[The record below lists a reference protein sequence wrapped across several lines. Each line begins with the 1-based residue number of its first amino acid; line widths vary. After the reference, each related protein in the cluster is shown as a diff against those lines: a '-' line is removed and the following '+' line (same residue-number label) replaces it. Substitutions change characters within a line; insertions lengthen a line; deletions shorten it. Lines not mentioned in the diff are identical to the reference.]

1 MKQKFS
7 TLLIIAVAMLVLAA
21 CGTKEGAKSGSDTS
35 SDGGD
40 NKVYVV
46 GTEATFAPFESIDA
60 NGNIVG
66 IDVDVLNAIADE
78 VGIQVEWR
86 NIGWDAVFSTINNK
100 ETDIGG
106 SGITITEDRKK
117 TFDFT
122 EPYYESKLLIVV
134 PSNSKVKSLDELKDK
149 KIAVQINAT
158 GHVAAKKLQGETSTN
173 ILAFESQPFAIQ
185 EMLNGNADAV
195 IGDNAVV
202 YEYMKA
208 NPDKKLKVIEDAAF
222 EKEYYGF
229 MVRKG
234 NTELLDK
241 LNEGLQKI
249 KDNGKLKEITNSEF
263 WKE

>member
-7 TLLIIAVAMLVLAA
+7 VLLMVITAVLVLAA
-21 CGTKEGAKSGSDTS
+21 CGTKDGGNASNDPDT
-35 SDGGD
+35 DGD
-40 NKVYVV
+40 NKVYMV

-60 NGNIVG
+60 DGNIVG
-66 IDVDVLNAIADE
+66 IDVDILQAIADE

-86 NIGWDAVFSTINNK
+86 NVGWDAVFSMINNK
-100 ETDIGG
+100 ETDIGA
-106 SGITITEDRKK
+106 SGITITEDRQK

-122 EPYYESKLLIVV
+122 EPYYESKLLIAL
-134 PSNSKVKSLDELKDK
+134 PSDSPISSLDELKDK

-158 GHVAAKKLQGETSTN
+158 GHVAAKKLQGEMSKN
-173 ILAFESQPFAIQ
+173 ILAFESQPLAIQ

-208 NPDKKLKVIEDAAF
+208 NPDKKLKIVEDEAF
-222 EKEYYGF
+222 EREYYGL

-234 NTELLDK
+234 NKELLDK

-249 KDNGKLKEITNSEF
+249 KENGKLEEITGSAF